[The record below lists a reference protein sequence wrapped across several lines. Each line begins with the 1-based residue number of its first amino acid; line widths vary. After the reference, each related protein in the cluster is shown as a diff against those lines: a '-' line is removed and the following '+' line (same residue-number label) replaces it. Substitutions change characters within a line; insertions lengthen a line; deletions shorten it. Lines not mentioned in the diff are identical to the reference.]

1 MRVPP
6 AQIGQNPCV
15 VRRTLSRILL
25 SVVAV
30 LFLAGG
36 PATAAPA
43 LEVAGI
49 SVIPHTQSA
58 DLRYRR
64 EPDPQLGA
72 RVQLFVRNVSPR
84 PITLDASTPLRL
96 RGQDPAGWLAR
107 GDWAWHDFPSAWPSN
122 QLLLPPGGLTCWT
135 FNGRGTHWGVGTTTD
150 LETGRGEDTQRS
162 TIRIDRP
169 QVWIS
174 AVTFL
179 SSNGSVS
186 PDSLVFHVANGSD
199 EAVTLRSCRLW
210 VPDSNATWRALRPQ
224 NALTNLAA
232 FPADRRIPAHDK
244 GCARAVTR
252 ALPLTYA
259 AVEVEVE
266 DPAGKRR
273 SLWAHL
279 RIKRERFDISGGWVA
294 AALGG
299 SNTLQCVPYLKTLKR
314 LHVDAGMHQEVSGY
328 TDNPE
333 LFGEYP
339 LRYMNRF
346 QPLEHYDQDAML
358 PRLHAVEF
366 LGEPQYGGG
375 RPVPP
380 MEVWRAF
387 APYQASRLA
396 TSVTHSEER
405 IWRLYAGLSD
415 FPHHDA
421 YRVTAPAPDAW
432 TKYDRWN
439 GETLRWGA
447 PLETIGDMCRSLRD
461 LNRPMPVAYW
471 SQGAHDG
478 WDRVGGRQRTSP
490 TPDELRSQ
498 AYHALASRITSLY
511 WFNLSLKSL
520 VKFRDLLQPIT
531 EVGREIRL
539 LEGILLEGDAGH
551 YSRTRKPDGSPD
563 WDLATVC
570 APTGAALFALDLAY
584 VPDRAEKVFQFG
596 PPRPGTWRFPMPSY
610 LRGVADVFRIDATGI
625 QDARWERT
633 AEGIMI
639 SGEATVAGIWIAAP
653 DRGLRAKLG
662 ERLEQLRAAE
672 IRIGFDPARN
682 DADFDEL
689 RRLAGAK

>member
-1 MRVPP
+1 MRVPL
-6 AQIGQNPCV
+6 AQICLDTCV
-15 VRRTLSRILL
+15 VRRTLSGFLL
-25 SVVAV
+25 SLVAA

-36 PATAAPA
+36 PASAAPA

-49 SVIPHTQSA
+49 SVTPHMQSA
-58 DLRYRR
+58 ELRYRR
-64 EPDPQLGA
+64 NPDPQLGA

-84 PITLDASTPLRL
+84 PITLDVSTPLRL
-96 RGQDPAGWLAR
+96 RGQEPAGWLAR

-135 FNGRGTHWGVGTTTD
+135 FNGRGTNWGVGTTAD
-150 LETGRGEDTQRS
+150 LEIGRGEDTQRS
-162 TIRIDRP
+162 VIRIDRP

-179 SSNGSVS
+179 SSNGSVF

-210 VPDSNATWRALRPQ
+210 LPDGNATWRALRPQ
-224 NALTNLAA
+224 IALTNLAA

-244 GCARAVTR
+244 GGARAATG

-259 AVEVEVE
+259 AVEVEIE
-266 DPAGKRR
+266 GPAGKRS

-279 RIKRERFDISGGWVA
+279 RIKRERFDIGGGWVS

-314 LHVDAGMHQEVSGY
+314 LHVDAGMHQEVPGY

-415 FPHHDA
+415 FPHYDA

-596 PPRPGTWRFPMPSY
+596 PPRPGTWRFSMPAY
-610 LRGVADVFRIDATGI
+610 LRGVADVFRVDATGI
-625 QDARWERT
+625 HDARWERT
-633 AEGIMI
+633 AEGITI
-639 SGEATVAGIWIAAP
+639 IGEATVAGIWIAAP
-653 DRGLRAKLG
+653 DRGMRAKLG

-672 IRIGFDPARN
+672 VKIGFDPARN
-682 DADFDEL
+682 DGDFDEL
-689 RRLAGAK
+689 RRLAAAK